1 MSLKEILDLMESV
14 ASDPEMSTDDKLS
27 LLEDVNDRMWQLWGA
42 AIEEDARVR
51 KATLTVEK
59 DNG

>member
-42 AIEEDARVR
+42 LIEEDARVR